1 MSKNGVS
8 GRDPVLRGFWKC
20 SPING
25 YAALS
30 KTPRAL
36 ADGLI
41 LVFQHPDNI
50 WSAAG
55 G

>member
-1 MSKNGVS
+1 VSKNGVS
-8 GRDPVLRGFWKC
+8 GRDPALRAFCKC
-20 SPING
+20 SHIMK

-41 LVFQHPDNI
+41 LVFHHPDNL
-50 WSAAG
+50 
-55 G
+55 